1 MKRLMLLFFVL
12 VALISKAQQPE
23 AKTYLKLYTQVSGT
37 GGYRIENW
45 YLSNNANR
53 RIQVTLEL
61 GGTSTVSKGYKE
73 TKVVIVEPKKVLPL
87 GLKSMNGSAPNTMV
101 IVKAE
106 YIP

>member
-1 MKRLMLLFFVL
+1 MKRALLLLLVFV
-12 VALISKAQQPE
+12 AFISKAQQPE
-23 AKTYLKLYTQVSGT
+23 AKTFLKLYTQVSGT

-45 YLSNNANR
+45 YLSNNSNR

-73 TKVVIVEPKKVLPL
+73 TKVVIAEAKKMLPL
-87 GLKSMNGSAPNTMV
+87 GLKSMNNSAPNTIV